1 LDAQAANVRGA
12 NQGKASA
19 AAETPRTSAANK
31 NGSAASAGAMPAL
44 KQENFTGW
52 TFDSLP
58 ELLEV
63 QQGKQTLIGYPALV
77 DKLTHCHI
85 EVFDDPDEAA
95 RVHRI
100 GLRRL
105 FALQLKEQVKFLEK
119 NIPGLQ
125 QMGMQFMA
133 LGSQEELRE
142 QIIQTAIER
151 ACLQQ
156 PLPTIR
162 VNSISAARKEGA
174 PEFAGE

>member
-1 LDAQAANVRGA
+1 
-12 NQGKASA
+12 
-19 AAETPRTSAANK
+19 
-31 NGSAASAGAMPAL
+31 MPVL

-105 FALQLKEQVKFLEK
+105 FALQLKEQVNSLRKIFRVCSKWACSLWRWARRK
-119 NIPGLQ
+119 NCANRLSRRRLNARVCSNPCQL
-125 QMGMQFMA
+125 
-133 LGSQEELRE
+133 
-142 QIIQTAIER
+142 
-151 ACLQQ
+151 
-156 PLPTIR
+156 IR
-162 VNSISAARKEGA
+162 
-174 PEFAGE
+174 